1 MIEYVLRVHSFNYG
15 IWKHTGYSLYI
26 KREDGTEILQTID
39 FSSNSENY
47 SAIIDINENPAYKVV
62 DAYGH
67 ETYWDNCDQEVI
79 NSNGL
84 EVKELLSGTD
94 ALEAFNKI
102 KLNAVLTNMSDKI
115 DYDPISWETRVCNTA
130 TNYWANQY
138 IPGYENKLVTDELS
152 GWIWGEEDDYINASN
167 GKQAAKLK
175 FIENVVNILAQQGKV
190 DEALSDTEPYLS
202 EKYRQILEPILQRE
216 LFSLKD
222 KVVEDV
228 VTLVTCITTGS
239 ISLSIM
245 CYMISQIDAQSTNN
259 VNRLGAQSHQSPL
272 VLDLD
277 GDGVVETNKENSTV
291 YFDHDNNG
299 FAESTGWVGADDGL
313 LVRDIN
319 NNGKIDNGTELFG
332 NNSVLSS
339 GAKAAN
345 GFEALADLDSNN
357 DGVFDSSDAAWNQVK
372 VWKDAN
378 ENGQVDSGE
387 LLTLEQAA

>member
-1 MIEYVLRVHSFNYG
+1 MVNYSLKMHSWDVMENG
-15 IWKHTGYSLYI
+15 IVIARHTGFNLVTFHDDNSVTI
-26 KREDGTEILQTID
+26 ECID
-39 FSSNSENY
+39 FGPGELGGS
-47 SAIIDINENPAYKVV
+47 IDINRGAAVLVTFVNKDNPDITQSAYWQSYEGS
-62 DAYGH
+62 DATTEEMIEELKY
-67 ETYWDNCDQEVI
+67 Y
-79 NSNGL
+79 NSD
-84 EVKELLSGTD
+84 ELLSGTS

-130 TNYWANQY
+130 TNYWGTKY
-138 IPGYENKLVTDELS
+138 ISGFDSNIYNTLPGAETNLVYR
-152 GWIWGEEDDYINASN
+152 GYYGAEDDYINASN

-245 CYMISQIDAQSTNN
+245 CYMISQIDAQSTNH
-259 VNRLGAQSHQSPL
+259 VNRLGAQSHHSPL

-299 FAESTGWVGADDGL
+299 FAESSGWVGADDGL

-319 NNGKIDNGTELFG
+319 NNGLIDDGTELFG
-332 NNSVLSS
+332 NNS
-339 GAKAAN
+339 
-345 GFEALADLDSNN
+345 GF
-357 DGVFDSSDAAWNQVK
+357 
-372 VWKDAN
+372 
-378 ENGQVDSGE
+378 
-387 LLTLEQAA
+387 